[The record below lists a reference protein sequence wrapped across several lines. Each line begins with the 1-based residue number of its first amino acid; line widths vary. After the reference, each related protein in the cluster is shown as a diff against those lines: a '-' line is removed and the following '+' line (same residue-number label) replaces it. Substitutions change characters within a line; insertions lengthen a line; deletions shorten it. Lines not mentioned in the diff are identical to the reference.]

1 VILKDRAAALVVAA
15 CLAGHLGLAAWARA
29 EAAPETYVLTPYVEV
44 VPGAAPLGAA
54 DAAALAAE
62 LRGPVD
68 ARQIQRGYAWMGSTL
83 SLTDLIDGINAL
95 DAAGL
100 PLRPDQRAALGA
112 RLSQVRADHA
122 AMIAVQREIL
132 DLERALEA
140 DIAAVAAA
148 SGAPGTP
155 GAAGAAGA
163 VTDPVGG
170 GLPPP
175 ATPPGGGPP
184 PPGGPR

>member
-1 VILKDRAAALVVAA
+1 MILTDRAAALVVAA

-100 PLRPDQRAALGA
+100 PLRPDQRAQLGA

-122 AMIAVQREIL
+122 AMIAVQLEIL

-140 DIAAVAAA
+140 DIAAVQAVT
-148 SGAPGTP
+148 GP
-155 GAAGAAGA
+155 AGAAGA
-163 VTDPVGG
+163 VTGPVGG

-184 PPGGPR
+184 AQGGPR